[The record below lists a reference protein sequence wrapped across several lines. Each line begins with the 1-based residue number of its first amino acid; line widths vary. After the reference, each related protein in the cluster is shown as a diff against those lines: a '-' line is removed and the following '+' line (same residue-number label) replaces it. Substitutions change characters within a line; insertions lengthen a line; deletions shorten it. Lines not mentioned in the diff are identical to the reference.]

1 MREAQSQTQ
10 PRSTELS
17 VRLPYPSVSAF
28 TCSQNRWMHSQF
40 SSHTLGSV
48 ASSYRGRK
56 TREQEGKPRL
66 SESECSGQE
75 AAQTSLVLLL
85 QSFF

>member
-1 MREAQSQTQ
+1 M
-10 PRSTELS
+10 S
-17 VRLPYPSVSAF
+17 VLPYPSVSAF

-40 SSHTLGSV
+40 SSQTLGSV

-56 TREQEGKPRL
+56 TREQGKPSL

-85 QSFF
+85 QSFL